1 MACAT
6 SFVVKG
12 GRKMYNSYLR
22 FLFTFFIEETSSGIL
37 FPPRSLAEFCLFPV
51 GRYTGY

>member
-12 GRKMYNSYLR
+12 GRKMYISYLR
-22 FLFTFFIEETSSGIL
+22 FLFTFFIEETLSGIL
-37 FPPRSLAEFCLFPV
+37 FPPRSLADFAYFL
-51 GRYTGY
+51 